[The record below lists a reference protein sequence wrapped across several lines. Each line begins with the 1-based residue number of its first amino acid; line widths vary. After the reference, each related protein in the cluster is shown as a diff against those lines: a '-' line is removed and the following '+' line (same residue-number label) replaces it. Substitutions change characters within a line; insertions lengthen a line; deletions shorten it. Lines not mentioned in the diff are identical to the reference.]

1 MRRNRQVGKREAKHI
16 SMAETT
22 WNNIYEHQNT
32 NFFFPR
38 ESERKRKRKEKK
50 REACTS
56 YEKKV
61 KDLKKEVYE
70 MKMKKRAVDGKWQ
83 PTSHLLLTHTC
94 ISLILN
100 FLKPPVSAA
109 ISLSSFLQLLS
120 LSLSL
125 CLVLWGHQFHGISI
139 FIFILT
145 ITYFIAIK
153 IQKEKLEICSG

>member
-1 MRRNRQVGKREAKHI
+1 M
-16 SMAETT
+16 
-22 WNNIYEHQNT
+22 NT
-32 NFFFPR
+32 KIQIFFFPR

-125 CLVLWGHQFHGISI
+125 SCSLRPPVPWYQYLYLHPHNYILHSHQNSKRKIGDMQWIKEMKALPPFAKFFTLV
-139 FIFILT
+139 
-145 ITYFIAIK
+145 K
-153 IQKEKLEICSG
+153 KLIVTS